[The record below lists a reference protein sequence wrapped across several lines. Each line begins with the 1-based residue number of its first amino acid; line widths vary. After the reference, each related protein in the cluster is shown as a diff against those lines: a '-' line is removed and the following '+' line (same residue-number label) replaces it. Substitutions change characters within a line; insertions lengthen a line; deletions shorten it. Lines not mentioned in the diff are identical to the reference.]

1 MDRVDN
7 LDTLTVQV
15 EMRPEYF
22 SGADTIDAITGLA
35 KKVAHR
41 LRSVLSINALVQ
53 IRQPGSLERS
63 VGKGKYVIDNRVL
76 K

>member
-1 MDRVDN
+1 VDN
-7 LDTLTVQV
+7 LDTLTVHV

-22 SGADTIDAITGLA
+22 AGADTIDAITDLA
-35 KKVAHR
+35 KKVSFK
-41 LRSVLSINALVQ
+41 LRSVLSINAQVQ

-76 K
+76 R